1 MDEPSAAA
9 EVPPGDH
16 EETSAAEDSGIPG
29 PMRIPGPKNGYDFN
43 AMFMLFATWAMLY
56 KPPEDQPGVSRRT
69 ILKQSAAAQVF
80 LNTAVNYILEHCFWQ
95 SGDVVEGADDFY
107 GTGKAGFLHGLAL
120 INLLPTFPILCGPIA
135 SAIVMKYGHYFR
147 GNGALWVYLG
157 GYFDADGGVTCKLIT
172 WPSIFFAMKGVS
184 ALKTLILNTYAM
196 FTESSCERHI
206 HSPISAALGE
216 TIPEIFVG
224 LELFT
229 VLKKDQFRSIMML
242 GSFSGMG
249 ALIGAKDS
257 GERRAITEGIHQSQT
272 AKMVRVALGY
282 LLSFLNRVH
291 GTLTSAVEFTS
302 RLRSIANRGRMLLI
316 LYIAGLFGADGSVGV
331 TGKKGLGYCVLFQS
345 NKPFLLA
352 VAYALNTLLG
362 FEGNKCLRV
371 QRRNTTCSPRT
382 LAKYYIR
389 INFAQFYPVMFTV
402 GLLDYNRA
410 PQWILTLALRRVV
423 EDKTLDEK
431 KKKKVIAFLKDML
444 VWIKV
449 VRMS

>member
-1 MDEPSAAA
+1 M
-9 EVPPGDH
+9 
-16 EETSAAEDSGIPG
+16 
-29 PMRIPGPKNGYDFN
+29 
-43 AMFMLFATWAMLY
+43 
-56 KPPEDQPGVSRRT
+56 
-69 ILKQSAAAQVF
+69 
-80 LNTAVNYILEHCFWQ
+80 NYILEHCIWQ

-135 SAIVMKYGHYFR
+135 NAIVMTYRHYFL

-157 GYFDADGGVTCKLIT
+157 GYLDADGGLTCNLT
-172 WPSIFFAMKGVS
+172 HWPRIFFAMKGVS

-196 FTESSCERHI
+196 FTESSCELQI
-206 HSPISAALGE
+206 YSPISAALGE
-216 TIPEIFVG
+216 TFPEIFVG

-229 VLKKDQFRSIMML
+229 VLKKDQFRSVMML
-242 GSFSGMG
+242 GSVSGMG

-257 GERRAITEGIHQSQT
+257 GERQAITRGIYQSQT
-272 AKMVRVALGY
+272 AKMVRVALAF

-291 GTLTSAVEFTS
+291 GTVTHAVEFTK
-302 RLRSIANRGRMLLI
+302 RLWTIANLGRILLI
-316 LYIAGLFGADGSVGV
+316 LYIAGLFGADGSVGI

-362 FEGNKCLRV
+362 FEGNKGLRV
-371 QRRNTTCSPRT
+371 QRRTTTSRSPRT

-389 INFAQFYPVMFTV
+389 TNVAQFYPVMFTV

-423 EDKTLDEK
+423 EDKTLDEEK
-431 KKKKVIAFLKDML
+431 KEKVKAFLKDML

-449 VRMS
+449 VRKS